1 MNGMPK
7 YKEKSK
13 AFVIDKILEMV
24 PEEKLAEQVS
34 DLLFERDYNEIEE
47 IIRSFKRK
55 RWMK

>member
-1 MNGMPK
+1 MPK